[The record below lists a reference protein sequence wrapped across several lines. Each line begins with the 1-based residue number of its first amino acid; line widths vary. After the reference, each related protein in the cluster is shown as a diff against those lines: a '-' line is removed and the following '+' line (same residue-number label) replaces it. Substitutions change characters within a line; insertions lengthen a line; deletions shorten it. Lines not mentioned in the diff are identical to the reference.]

1 MSTPFRDPR
10 WGRADHQQQVPALW
24 AGGVLAGHRD
34 GQQRHDRGRHEWG
47 ERSLL
52 KSYMS
57 QYITQRIVHADQ
69 CPLLLPRAL
78 SPVLWALLLGA
89 RQRPVPDL

>member
-1 MSTPFRDPR
+1 
-10 WGRADHQQQVPALW
+10 
-24 AGGVLAGHRD
+24 
-34 GQQRHDRGRHEWG
+34 
-47 ERSLL
+47 L

-57 QYITQRIVHADQ
+57 QYITQLIVHADQ